1 MLRKT
6 LITLTAIA
14 ALSVGSAA
22 MAHGPG
28 GGTSVA
34 AAVVSA
40 AVVTSV
46 LQVVAVG
53 VVVPLCVERWDP

>member
-6 LITLTAIA
+6 LMTLTAIA
-14 ALSVGSAA
+14 VLGVGSAA

-28 GGTSVA
+28 GGGGGRVGFA
-34 AAVVSA
+34 GVVGA
-40 AVVTSV
+40 QVTS
-46 LQVVAVG
+46 AVG